1 MSVDALKVRR
11 RKAFVLR
18 VQGLVFREIGDL
30 LGISESSAQN
40 DVHWI
45 EAELMRLR
53 TLRPVWPE
61 HDGP

>member
-1 MSVDALKVRR
+1 MNELRVRR
-11 RKAFVLR
+11 RKAYVLR
-18 VQGLVFREIGDL
+18 EQGYVFREIGDR
-30 LGISESSAQN
+30 LGVSESTAAN

-53 TLRPVWPE
+53 KLRPLWPE

>member
-1 MSVDALKVRR
+1 MNDLRARR

-18 VQGLVFREIGDL
+18 EQGYVFREIGDL
-30 LGISESSAQN
+30 LGVSESTAAN

-45 EAELMRLR
+45 EAELMRLSK
-53 TLRPVWPE
+53 LKPVWPE